1 MHRLFYTMYRWLQ
14 NRKWLGIFLFVAF
27 LSGCLWISSKI
38 TFEED
43 ITQMFPKEALDNEK
57 AQIWQNVR
65 FQDKIAVIF
74 SKKNAASDEDLMAAA
89 QSFLDTVFVAD
100 AYIESIQGQTSD
112 EVMETSVMF
121 VHQNLPLYLEPSDRS
136 EEHTS
141 ELQSR
146 ENLVCRLLLEKKNS
160 NYI

>member
-1 MHRLFYTMYRWLQ
+1 MHRLFYTMYQWLQ

-74 SKKNAASDEDLMAAA
+74 SKKNAASDEDLMEIGRA
-89 QSFLDTVFVAD
+89 SC
-100 AYIESIQGQTSD
+100 
-112 EVMETSVMF
+112 
-121 VHQNLPLYLEPSDRS
+121 
-136 EEHTS
+136 
-141 ELQSR
+141 R
-146 ENLVCRLLLEKKNS
+146 ERV
-160 NYI
+160 